1 MRESIRN
8 EIVRLHYGGRLTAPH
23 CKTAGDRSAGAAWLA
38 CWRITNNTGL
48 VQWNSR
54 ARDGRAYWDPFADHI
69 AQLLER
75 YPEPNGSSPA

>member
-23 CKTAGDRSAGAAWLA
+23 CKTAGDRPQECGLA
-38 CWRITNNTGL
+38 CWRITNNSGL

-54 ARDGRAYWDPFADHI
+54 ARDGRAYWI
-69 AQLLER
+69 L
-75 YPEPNGSSPA
+75 SPSTWHNCWIGIRT